1 MPNGLMQYS
10 NATRGSLKQLFATCT
25 QPSAKQ
31 AAAADAFQ
39 KRQQDLYNANVQKAN
54 TELDTP
60 PPSAAS
66 GAVQKPKTPQERAI
80 NRCITAGRLPASCL
94 GNSMLGAFG
103 DMLSKV
109 LPTTGQVPPL
119 AGPQMAGVYVG
130 AGNWRLDFTDSGV
143 LVNCAFLSPDER
155 HYTLTFARGG
165 TILTIDMTP
174 KPLVLT
180 FGADGSLVGPGPVT
194 LDGVVSTGGG
204 YAGYTDQY
212 GKPLSDF
219 EVQTAKGPV
228 YSNGQAVQHPQPNVS
243 FSRRQATC
251 PALHLSSKGTGAG
264 IQTMETDLLKS
275 MVGSDKGPPVP
286 AGIRM
291 RGIFASV
298 STGFS
303 VQFFPESAVLG
314 CGPDAAR
321 AYPYSVRADGPTATI
336 VVAAPDHPLNIAI
349 RSDGSLDPGSGPYAV
364 HGRIVTG

>member
-1 MPNGLMQYS
+1 MGQCRSTIRAAAMGAALVCLLSGRAAFAREFKIGATYVCGGEHLFIENCSIRDTSDNGTCMIGHPDHVSPTGLMRYS
-10 NATRGSLKQLFATCT
+10 NATRGSLKQLLATCAE
-25 QPSAKQ
+25 PSAKQ

-60 PPSAAS
+60 PPTVTS
-66 GAVQKPKTPQERAI
+66 GAAQKPRTPEERAI

-109 LPTTGQVPPL
+109 LPTTGQAPPV

-143 LVNCAFLSPDER
+143 LVNCAFLSPDEP

-194 LDGVVSTGGG
+194 IDGVVSTGGG
-204 YAGYTDQY
+204 YAGYSDQY

-219 EVQTAKGPV
+219 EVETAKGPV
-228 YSNGQAVQHPQPNVS
+228 CSNGQAVSAPAAVCGRTAQPRPS
-243 FSRRQATC
+243 RSRRPITRSISPFGQMVRSIPEPVLTR
-251 PALHLSSKGTGAG
+251 S
-264 IQTMETDLLKS
+264 TD
-275 MVGSDKGPPVP
+275 
-286 AGIRM
+286 
-291 RGIFASV
+291 AS
-298 STGFS
+298 
-303 VQFFPESAVLG
+303 
-314 CGPDAAR
+314 
-321 AYPYSVRADGPTATI
+321 
-336 VVAAPDHPLNIAI
+336 
-349 RSDGSLDPGSGPYAV
+349 
-364 HGRIVTG
+364 